1 LEATMTRFEI
11 ARRRLYNQR
20 LVAAPPSKPGEV
32 VQWLGAVQAQDYSS
46 AKWALG
52 LRMLGATD
60 GDIEHAF
67 TDGSI
72 LRTHLLRPTWHFVA
86 PGDIRWMLA
95 LTAPHVHKVNAY
107 MYRQLGLDGATLQRS
122 NDTLAAA
129 LQDGRQLTRDELR
142 GALQMAGIA
151 TDGGLRSAYIMMAAE
166 LDGVVCSGARR
177 GRQFTYALL
186 DDRVPHARTL
196 EREEALA
203 ELSRRYFMSRGPAS
217 VQDYAKWSGLTIVD
231 ATRGLDA
238 VKAQLEHEVADGHPY
253 WFPTPPP
260 PANSLSPGAWLLS
273 VYDEYLSGYKDR
285 SAIGE
290 AEVGA
295 TLKAMG
301 NALSHVVVIDGQ
313 IVGTWKRTL
322 RRDAVVVEMNPFNR
336 LTAAECRAVN
346 MAAQQY
352 GEFLGLPAVLV

>member
-1 LEATMTRFEI
+1 MTRFEI

-20 LVAAPPSKPGEV
+20 LAAAPLSVPGEA
-32 VQWLGAVQAQDYSS
+32 VQWLGAVQAQDYAG

-52 LRMLGATD
+52 LRVLGATD
-60 GDIEHAF
+60 DDVEQAF

-107 MYRQLGLDGATLQRS
+107 MYRRLGLDRATLQRS
-122 NDTLAAA
+122 NEALAAA
-129 LQDGRQLTRDELR
+129 LQGGRQLTRDELR
-142 GALQMAGIA
+142 GVLHMAGIA

-166 LDGVVCSGARR
+166 LDGVICSGARR

-186 DDRVPHARTL
+186 DDRVPHAKTL

-203 ELSRRYFMSRGPAS
+203 ELSRRYFMSRGPAT
-217 VQDYAKWSGLTIVD
+217 VQDYAKWSGLTIID

-238 VKAQLEHEVADGHPY
+238 VKVQLEHVVAGGHTY

-260 PANSLSPGAWLLS
+260 PADSLSPSAWLLS
-273 VYDEYLSGYKDR
+273 VYDEYTSGYKDR
-285 SAIGE
+285 SAIGG

-295 TLKAMG
+295 KLKAMG

-322 RRDAVVVEMNPFNR
+322 RRDAVVVDMNLFSR
-336 LTAAECRAVN
+336 LTAAECRAVG

-352 GEFLGLPAVLV
+352 GEFLGLPALLV